1 MTEKDSRQTPE
12 TGSRSAEAAETI
24 ERILQASID
33 TIARLGYEGAS
44 MKEIAST
51 AGVSK
56 ALLHYHFASKEELML
71 QSLKLLSTEVAQE
84 VRDNLTGGTPSLTMA
99 LDAAQCLFDRLLTNE
114 VRVAFLTEMYATAT
128 HNETLQKTMQHYVE
142 LEKDLILEVIESAL
156 GPFKDQLIMPLE
168 RLAMLV
174 HTSIVGLSIESVV
187 NRDEEKLKERFH
199 DILQI
204 LASALFLPAL
214 QRERDSETSEPL
226 EAKQERN
233 EQESNDR

>member
-1 MTEKDSRQTPE
+1 M
-12 TGSRSAEAAETI
+12 

-44 MKEIAST
+44 MKEIANA

-56 ALLHYHFASKEELML
+56 ALLHYHFQSKEELML
-71 QSLKLLSTEVAQE
+71 QSLKLLSSEVAQE
-84 VRDNLTGGTPSLTMA
+84 VRVNLAGGTPSLTMA
-99 LDAAQCLFDRLLTNE
+99 LDAAQGLFDRLLTNE
-114 VRVAFLTEMYATAT
+114 TRVAFLTEMYATAT
-128 HNETLQKTMQHYVE
+128 HNDTLQRTMQRYVE

-156 GPFKDQLIMPLE
+156 GPFRDQLIMPLE

-187 NRDEEKLKERFH
+187 NRDEDKLKERFQ

-214 QRERDSETSEPL
+214 QRERDADVGQL
-226 EAKQERN
+226 EAEQER
-233 EQESNDR
+233 

>member
-1 MTEKDSRQTPE
+1 MSEHDQQTTSPQV
-12 TGSRSAEAAETI
+12 TTSRSAEAAETI
-24 ERILQASID
+24 EKILQATID
-33 TIARLGYEGAS
+33 TISRMGYEGAS
-44 MKEIAST
+44 MKEIAAS

-56 ALLHYHFASKEELML
+56 ALLHYHFQSKEELML
-71 QSLKLLSTEVAQE
+71 QSLKQLSTEVAYE
-84 VRDNLTGGTPSLTMA
+84 VREHVMGGTPSLTMA
-99 LDAAQCLFDRLLTNE
+99 LDAAQGLFDRLLTNE

-128 HNETLQKTMQHYVE
+128 HNENLRGTMQRYVE
-142 LEKDLILEVIESAL
+142 LERDLILEVVETAL

-187 NRDEEKLKERFH
+187 SRDEHTLRERFQ

-214 QRERDSETSEPL
+214 QRERDN
-226 EAKQERN
+226 AA
-233 EQESNDR
+233 D

>member
-1 MTEKDSRQTPE
+1 MTREEQKAPQSGR
-12 TGSRSAEAAETI
+12 AVEAAETI

-33 TIARLGYEGAS
+33 TIARMGYEGAS

-56 ALLHYHFASKEELML
+56 ALLHYHFASKEDLML

-84 VRDNLTGGTPSLTMA
+84 VRANLAGGTPSLTMA
-99 LDAAQCLFDRLLTNE
+99 LDAAQGLFDRLLTNE

-128 HNETLQKTMQHYVE
+128 HNAKLQETMQHYVE

-156 GPFKDQLIMPLE
+156 GPFKDQLIMPLD

-214 QRERDSETSEPL
+214 QREARNSRESAL
-226 EAKQERN
+226 EDRKV
-233 EQESNDR
+233 EQEKQ

>member
-1 MTEKDSRQTPE
+1 MTEREQNTP
-12 TGSRSAEAAETI
+12 GSRSAEAAETM

-44 MKEIAST
+44 MKEIAAT

-56 ALLHYHFASKEELML
+56 ALLHYHFQSKEDLML
-71 QSLKLLSTEVAQE
+71 QSLRLLSTEVAQE
-84 VRDNLTGGTPSLTMA
+84 VRANLAGGTPSLTMA
-99 LDAAQCLFDRLLTNE
+99 LDAAQGLFDRLLTNE

-128 HNETLQKTMQHYVE
+128 HNDTLQKTMQEYVE
-142 LEKDLILEVIESAL
+142 MEKDLILEVIESAL
-156 GPFKDQLIMPLE
+156 GPFKDQLIMPLD

-214 QRERDSETSEPL
+214 QREREAGSGHSL
-226 EAKQERN
+226 ESAQEAEEERN
-233 EQESNDR
+233 GQ

>member
-1 MTEKDSRQTPE
+1 MTEKDQKQAPVTR
-12 TGSRSAEAAETI
+12 SRSAEAAETM

-44 MKEIAST
+44 MKEIANA

-56 ALLHYHFASKEELML
+56 ALLHYHFQSKEELML
-71 QSLKLLSTEVAQE
+71 QSLKLLSSEVAQE
-84 VRDNLTGGTPSLTMA
+84 VRVNLAGGTPSLTMA
-99 LDAAQCLFDRLLTNE
+99 LDAAQGLFDRLLTNE
-114 VRVAFLTEMYATAT
+114 TRVAFLTEMYATAT
-128 HNETLQKTMQHYVE
+128 HNDTLQRTMQRYVE

-156 GPFKDQLIMPLE
+156 GPFRDQLIMPLE

-187 NRDEEKLKERFH
+187 NRDEDKLKERFQ

-214 QRERDSETSEPL
+214 QRERDADVGQL
-226 EAKQERN
+226 EAEQER
-233 EQESNDR
+233 

>member
-1 MTEKDSRQTPE
+1 M
-12 TGSRSAEAAETI
+12 
-24 ERILQASID
+24 
-33 TIARLGYEGAS
+33 
-44 MKEIAST
+44 
-51 AGVSK
+51 
-56 ALLHYHFASKEELML
+56 
-71 QSLKLLSTEVAQE
+71 
-84 VRDNLTGGTPSLTMA
+84 TMA
-99 LDAAQCLFDRLLTNE
+99 LDAAQGLFDRLLTNE

>member
-1 MTEKDSRQTPE
+1 MTEKDQKQTPE
-12 TGSRSAEAAETI
+12 STGRSAEAGETI
-24 ERILQASID
+24 ERILQATID
-33 TIARLGYEGAS
+33 TISRLGYEGAS
-44 MKEIAST
+44 MKEIASS

-56 ALLHYHFASKEELML
+56 ALLHYHFHSKEELML
-71 QSLKLLSTEVAQE
+71 QSLRLLSNEVAQE
-84 VRDNLTGGTPSLTMA
+84 VKDNLTGGTPSLTMA
-99 LDAAQCLFDRLLTNE
+99 LDAAQGLFDRLLTNE

-128 HNETLQKTMQHYVE
+128 HNETLQRTMQEYVE
-142 LEKDLILEVIESAL
+142 LEKDLILQVVESAL

-187 NRDEEKLKERFH
+187 NRDEEKLKERFQ

-214 QRERDSETSEPL
+214 QRERDSDLNQSLEGAQEKSEKA
-226 EAKQERN
+226 EKD
-233 EQESNDR
+233 S